1 MKPALLT
8 PYQIALAMHAA
19 QADASG
25 LPNFAA
31 ALRAELRADIARE
44 AKPCAH

>member
-1 MKPALLT
+1 MKPEPLK
-8 PYQIALAMHAA
+8 PYQLALAMHAA

-31 ALRAELRADIARE
+31 ELRAELRADLARE
-44 AKPCAH
+44 SGAVQ